1 VVVVVAVYLPPAAAA
16 AEDAMA
22 MTTTTI
28 LKENQ
33 FYNLQNDVA
42 RNACGVQEKPTRRS
56 GTNYTHTIL
65 SSWDEMGR

>member
-1 VVVVVAVYLPPAAAA
+1 
-16 AEDAMA
+16 MA

-42 RNACGVQEKPTRRS
+42 RNASWCARKTSEKKW
-56 GTNYTHTIL
+56 Y
-65 SSWDEMGR
+65 